1 MLRMVRTI
9 AILLAA
15 VTAAKADFTD
25 PPNLHI
31 NGPGGFAQS
40 GGGTDWVT
48 LPTFNGTF
56 SVQDVSNATETISP
70 WHLIIAVP
78 NVTGSLADTITKVGT
93 TNVSISPLFD
103 GNFTAGSVY
112 DALGVTGSGIPNSL
126 SIGNFRAAF
135 TAVTGLPAPASY
147 GLFDFT
153 ITPTS
158 LALLNGVTENVNLS
172 GLLPA
177 GSVIFAYGTGADG
190 TLFTTSFTNAGV
202 VNPTAVPAPTAMALA
217 AVGIVCLAPSA
228 YRRRRRRDMTLA
240 MA

>member
-1 MLRMVRTI
+1 MLRMVRMT
-9 AILLAA
+9 ALLLAA
-15 VTAAKADFTD
+15 ATAARADFTD

-40 GGGTDWVT
+40 AGGTDWVT

-56 SVQDVSNATETISP
+56 SIQDVSNATETISP

-78 NVTGSLADTITKVGT
+78 NVTGSLADTITKVGST
-93 TNVSISPLFD
+93 SVSISPLFD

-112 DALGVTGSGIPNSL
+112 DALGLTGSGIPNSL
-126 SIGNFRAAF
+126 SFTNFRSAF
-135 TAVTGLPAPASY
+135 TAVTGLPAPSSY

-153 ITPTS
+153 VTPTS
-158 LALLNGVTENVNLS
+158 LALLNGVVDNVNLS

-177 GSVIFAYGTGADG
+177 GSVLFAYGTGVDG

-202 VNPTAVPAPTAMALA
+202 VNPTAVATPTSLVLA
-217 AVGIVCLAPSA
+217 GVGLACLAPSA
-228 YRRRRRRDMTLA
+228 YRKRRRRDMTLA